1 MGLCIELE
9 KLSRLVTA
17 AIVVSALTLCAVLVG
32 CPPDSGS
39 AGEYT
44 LTISSTGG
52 GAVTSPDEGAFKYP
66 AGTVVQLVASPDE
79 GYQFREWT
87 GDIARIG
94 HRSSASTTITMNG
107 NYSISASFG
116 EEDEEGG
123 PFRS

>member
-1 MGLCIELE
+1 MCIELE

-17 AIVVSALTLCAVLVG
+17 AIFVSALTLCAVLVG

-52 GAVTSPDEGAFKYP
+52 GAVTSPGEGAFKYP
-66 AGTVVQLVASPDE
+66 AGTVVQLVATAED
-79 GYQFREWT
+79 GYEFRGWT
-87 GDIARIG
+87 GDIAGIG
-94 HRSSASTTITMNG
+94 NRDSPSTTITMDG

-123 PFRS
+123 PFRR